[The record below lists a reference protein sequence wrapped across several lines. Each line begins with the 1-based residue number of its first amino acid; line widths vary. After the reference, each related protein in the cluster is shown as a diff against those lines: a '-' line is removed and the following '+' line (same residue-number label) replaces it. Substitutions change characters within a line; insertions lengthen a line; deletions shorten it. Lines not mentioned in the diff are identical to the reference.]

1 MSWLALALT
10 PGVGPVRLA
19 RVRDSA
25 GDEPPSVTL
34 VREVLGPSLA
44 ESYNQVLRQDEESRI
59 RAAAARTGAT
69 VLGIWE
75 PAYPEHLL
83 HLPQPPTVLY
93 VQGQIPAL
101 SRSVAIV
108 GTRKATSSG
117 IAFARQAASEL
128 ARAGFTVVSGLAL
141 GIDGAAHQAALSA
154 GGHTLA
160 VLGSGLDQ
168 IYPESHRTLAAQIDL
183 VSEFPFGTTAKPEFF
198 PRRNRIV
205 AALSRAILVVEAP
218 EHSGALITARHG
230 LELGREILAVPGRP
244 SDPNAQGCNALIRD
258 GAHLVV
264 SATEIIELLGAQP
277 KTEPPP
283 PSRAYQALAGL
294 GEALPETLA
303 AACGI
308 STQEALAE
316 LAILELTGLV
326 RLAPGGRYVA
336 LPSS

>member
-10 PGVGPVRLA
+10 PGVGPARLA

-25 GDEPPSVTL
+25 GEEPPSIAL
-34 VREVLGPSLA
+34 VREVLGPNLA
-44 ESYNQVLRQDEESRI
+44 ESYNQVLHQDEESRI
-59 RAAAARTGAT
+59 RAAADRTGAT
-69 VLGIWE
+69 LVGMWE

-93 VQGQIPAL
+93 IQGQIPAFA
-101 SRSVAIV
+101 RSVAIV
-108 GTRKATSSG
+108 GTRKATGSG
-117 IAFARQAASEL
+117 IAFARQAANEL
-128 ARAGFTVVSGLAL
+128 ARAGFAVVSGLAL
-141 GIDGAAHQAALSA
+141 GIDGAAHQAALNAS
-154 GGHTLA
+154 GHTLA

-168 IYPESHRTLAAQIDL
+168 IYPESHRALAAQIDL
-183 VSEFPFGTTAKPEFF
+183 VSEFPFGTTARPEFF

-230 LELGREILAVPGRP
+230 LELGREVLAVPGRP

-258 GAHLVV
+258 GAHLVG
-264 SATEIIELLGAQP
+264 SAAEIVELLGAQP
-277 KTEPPP
+277 QSQPLPQSP
-283 PSRAYQALAGL
+283 VYHILARL

-308 STQEALAE
+308 SAQEVLAE

-326 RLAPGGRYVA
+326 RLTPGGRYVA
-336 LPSS
+336 LRNH

>member
-10 PGVGPVRLA
+10 PGVGPARLA

-25 GDEPPSVTL
+25 GDEPPSIAL
-34 VREVLGPSLA
+34 VREVLGSNLA
-44 ESYNQVLRQDEESRI
+44 ESYTQILHQDEESRI

-69 VLGIWE
+69 VLGMWE
-75 PAYPEHLL
+75 PAYPENLL

-93 VQGQIPAL
+93 IQGQIPPL
-101 SRSVAIV
+101 TRSVAIV
-108 GTRKATSSG
+108 GTRKATGAG

-141 GIDGAAHQAALSA
+141 GIDGAAHQAALNA

-168 IYPESHRTLAAQIDL
+168 IYPESHRTLATQIDL

-218 EHSGALITARHG
+218 EHSGALITARSG

-264 SATEIIELLGAQP
+264 SAAEIIELLGAQP
-277 KTEPPP
+277 QSTTLPQ
-283 PSRAYQALAGL
+283 SRVYQALAGL

-308 STQEALAE
+308 STQEVLAE